1 MKMNFFRRSTLAKKT
16 LLGLG
21 ISIIT
26 MTVLQEA
33 ALAWGSMGGGG
44 I

>member
-1 MKMNFFRRSTLAKKT
+1 MKMNFSRCSTLAKKT

-33 ALAWGSMGGGG
+33 ALAWGGGGWG
-44 I
+44 GV